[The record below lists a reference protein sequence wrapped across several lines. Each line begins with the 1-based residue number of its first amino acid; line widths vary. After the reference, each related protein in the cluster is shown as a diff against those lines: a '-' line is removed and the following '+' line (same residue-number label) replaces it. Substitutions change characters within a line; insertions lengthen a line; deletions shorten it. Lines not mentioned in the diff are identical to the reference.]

1 MRTEQLKKY
10 GRRLAQSLL
19 AAAFI
24 FALASFSFGQ
34 SSAGKPPPT
43 PPSNPAPSDNPIIP
57 EKKESDTRF
66 GSPENEMRS
75 KLVLKEEKKRY
86 EENLGRAREVSE
98 LAVQLSES
106 YESNKAFNSQDS
118 KKLER
123 LEKLSKRIRNEA
135 GGSETESGADLKDIC
150 STMTDTIKH
159 LAELAEELHKLVD
172 KTPRNVVSAAV
183 IDQANRVIVVTQH
196 LRSTR

>member
-1 MRTEQLKKY
+1 MRTEQLTGY
-10 GRRLAQSLL
+10 WRCLTQSLL

-34 SSAGKPPPT
+34 SDAGKPPPT

-57 EKKESDTRF
+57 EKKRSDTRF

-75 KLVLKEEKKRY
+75 KAILKDEKKKY

-106 YESNKAFNSQDS
+106 YISYKAFKSEDS

-123 LEKLSKRIRNEA
+123 LEKLTKRIRNEA
-135 GGSETESGADLKDIC
+135 GGSESESDADLKDIC
-150 STMTDTIKH
+150 TSMIETMKH
-159 LAELAEELHKLVD
+159 LAELTEELHKLVD
-172 KTPRNVVSAAV
+172 KTPRKVVSAAV
-183 IDQANRVIVVTQH
+183 IDQANRV
-196 LRSTR
+196 L